1 MRAIRHI
8 ALQYL
13 CLMVAPS
20 CWASCATPDLEF
32 SVLTAPTLPAF
43 VRARLKAADY
53 DCGIRAV
60 QLKAEEYAAQTDPTG
75 IDNRFVLRN
84 LALDASNDIA
94 TPAEIKVALLQA
106 ASTTSLESYTR
117 TVSTEVKYDTLLALK
132 VGKNL
137 SDQKSVNAQLDALLL
152 AVRIDRMQTGPERL
166 TNSYE
171 VTSLLPERP
180 GDYLG
185 RLIEIAE
192 STRGDPAAE
201 GFRAAIA
208 YRLSYNFSARENL
221 KTVGATIKRCEDIL
235 RLVEALNDV
244 QTDRHWLPSGW
255 QWKPTMEAGYCYRN
269 VARFDESAHLVNESI
284 QIARGIKDDNSR
296 LGQLYSVITELLVI
310 QYDRAEVLK
319 LANEMLATANSL
331 DTPMAKQVREGIPRL
346 IADRLTN

>member
-1 MRAIRHI
+1 MRAIRQI

-20 CWASCATPDLEF
+20 CWASCATPDSEF

-94 TPAEIKVALLQA
+94 TPAEIKVALLRA

-152 AVRIDRMQTGPERL
+152 AVRIDRMQTGSGRL

-171 VTSLLPERP
+171 VINLLPYQP
-180 GDYLG
+180 GDHLR

-192 STRGDPAAE
+192 FTRGDPAAQWLRSE
-201 GFRAAIA
+201 IA
-208 YRLSYNFSARENL
+208 HGLYYNFSARQNL
-221 KTVGATIKRCEDIL
+221 ETVGATIKKCEDIV
-235 RLVEALNDV
+235 RLVKALSDV
-244 QTDRHWLPSGW
+244 QSDRRQLPNGW
-255 QWKPTMEAGYCYRN
+255 QWQPTLEAAYCYRN
-269 VARFDESAHLVNESI
+269 VARLEESARLVNESI
-284 QIARGIKDDNSR
+284 QIARGIKDDDSR
-296 LGQLYSVITELLVI
+296 LGQLNFVITQLLGI
-310 QYDRAEVLK
+310 QYDRAQVLK

-331 DTPMAKQVREGIPRL
+331 DTPMAKQIRESIPRL
-346 IADRLTN
+346 IASRLTN